1 MTFSNTGFIS
11 EQTISPRNGGSSDRF
26 GEANSVK
33 KETK

>member
-1 MTFSNTGFIS
+1 MVFNDTDFIS